1 MILNLKINENKNMNE
16 KISFRRGVLVFIGIP
31 TLVLLTVWI
40 ASIAIH
46 ISLIVILS
54 IFLSVALNPLVIY
67 FESLGL
73 KRTVAIMVVFAS
85 LLLML
90 IFTIIFLIPTFTNQ
104 LKTLAEQLQKV
115 PLDVIIASAIQN
127 LKEKIPILKG
137 LDLEHKA
144 KALVAEYSIKAAQA
158 LTSAITTIFELLLA
172 PFVAFFILKDG
183 ERFKKKII
191 RAIPNKYFEMG
202 LNVLDKIEAQ
212 ITGYIRGLVL
222 EATALGIMSAIG
234 SAILGIKFA
243 FVIGLIAGIASFVP
257 YLGAFVGA
265 VPALL
270 ISVVQFGDGRMILPL
285 VIMFVIV
292 HLIDDLV
299 VQPLVYS
306 HSVGMHP
313 VEVVFVL
320 LIFGELFGL
329 FGMLI
334 AIPIEAIIKV
344 SIREI
349 YWGLTHYKITSTK
362 YESFETAR
370 T

>member
-1 MILNLKINENKNMNE
+1 MNGKIWRNL
-16 KISFRRGVLVFIGIP
+16 FVFVGIP
-31 TLVLLTVWI
+31 TLTLFIVWI

-46 ISLIVILS
+46 ISLIVIIA
-54 IFLSVALNPLVIY
+54 IFLAVALNPLVIHL
-67 FESLGL
+67 ESIGV
-73 KRTVAIMVVFAS
+73 KRTASILIVFAS
-85 LLLML
+85 LIL
-90 IFTIIFLIPTFTNQ
+90 ILVLSIVFLIPKFINQ
-104 LKTLAEQLQKV
+104 FKTLAEQLQKV
-115 PLDVIIASAIQN
+115 PLDVIIASAIQS
-127 LKEKIPILKG
+127 LKDKIPLLRG
-137 LDLEHKA
+137 LDLEHKVQG
-144 KALVAEYSIKAAQA
+144 LVAEYSVKAATA
-158 LTSAITTIFELLLA
+158 LTSAITTVFELLLA

-183 ERFKKKII
+183 ERFKKKLI
-191 RAIPNKYFEMG
+191 RAIPNRYFEMG

-234 SAILGIKFA
+234 SAILGINFA
-243 FVIGLIAGIASFVP
+243 FVIGLIVGLASFVP

-265 VPALL
+265 IPALL

-285 VIMFVIV
+285 IIMFVIV

-334 AIPIEAIIKV
+334 AIPVEAIIKV
-344 SIREI
+344 SVKEI
-349 YWGLTHYKITSTK
+349 HWGLTHYKITTAK
-362 YESFETAR
+362 HESFGTA
-370 T
+370 

>member
-1 MILNLKINENKNMNE
+1 M
-16 KISFRRGVLVFIGIP
+16 SFSQKAFVFIGIP
-31 TLVLLTVWI
+31 VVMLLMVWI
-40 ASIAIH
+40 ASLAIH
-46 ISLIVILS
+46 ISLILILS
-54 IFLSVALNPLVIY
+54 IFLSVALNPLVTY
-67 FESLGL
+67 FESLGF
-73 KRTVAIMVVFAS
+73 KRIISIAIVFAS
-85 LLLML
+85 LLLL
-90 IFTIIFLIPTFTNQ
+90 LVFLSIFIIPAFTHQ
-104 LKTLAEQLQKV
+104 FKTLAEQLQKV
-115 PLDVIIASAIQN
+115 PLDVIIVSTIQS
-127 LKEKIPILKG
+127 LKEKFPLLKG

-144 KALVAEYSIKAAQA
+144 QALVAEYSIKAASA
-158 LTSAITTIFELLLA
+158 LTSAIPMIFELFLA

-183 ERFKKKII
+183 ERFKKNLI

-234 SAILGIKFA
+234 SAILGINFA
-243 FVIGLIAGIASFVP
+243 FVIGLIAGLASFVP

-265 VPALL
+265 IPALL

-285 VIMFVIV
+285 IIMFVIV

-334 AIPIEAIIKV
+334 AIPVEAIIKV

-349 YWGLTHYKITSTK
+349 YWGLTHYKIIMTKHEGLKST
-362 YESFETAR
+362 
-370 T
+370 

>member
-1 MILNLKINENKNMNE
+1 MNE
-16 KISFRRGVLVFIGIP
+16 RISFRRGIFVFIGIP
-31 TLVLLTVWI
+31 ALTLLIVWI

-73 KRTVAIMVVFAS
+73 KKVTAVLAVFAS
-85 LLLML
+85 LLLSIVL
-90 IFTIIFLIPTFTNQ
+90 AVLFIIPALVSEF
-104 LKTLAEQLQKV
+104 KTLAEQLQKV
-115 PLDVIIASAIQN
+115 PLDAIIATAIKN
-127 LKEKIPILKG
+127 LKEKIPLLKG
-137 LDLEHKA
+137 LDLEHKIQT
-144 KALVAEYSIKAAQA
+144 LIAEYSLKAASA
-158 LTSAITTIFELLLA
+158 LTSAITTVFELLLA

-191 RAIPNKYFEMG
+191 RAIPNRYFEMG
-202 LNVLDKIEAQ
+202 LNVFDKIEAQ
-212 ITGYIRGLVL
+212 LTGYIRGLVL
-222 EATALGIMSAIG
+222 EATALGLMAAIG
-234 SAILGIKFA
+234 ATILGVNFA
-243 FVIGLIAGIASFVP
+243 FVIGLVVGIASFVP

-265 VPALL
+265 IPALL

-285 VIMFVIV
+285 IIMFVIV
-292 HLIDDLV
+292 HLIDDLII
-299 VQPLVYS
+299 QPLVYS

-334 AIPIEAIIKV
+334 AIPVEAIIKV
-344 SIREI
+344 SVREI
-349 YWGLTHYKITSTK
+349 YWGLTHYKITSAK
-362 YESFETAR
+362 YETFR
-370 T
+370 TSQT

>member
-1 MILNLKINENKNMNE
+1 MKEGSIRNI
-16 KISFRRGVLVFIGIP
+16 LVFIGLP
-31 TLVLLTVWI
+31 TLILLIVWI

-54 IFLSVALNPLVIY
+54 IFISVALNPIVVRL
-67 FESLGL
+67 ESMGL
-73 KRTVAIMVVFAS
+73 NKITAIMIVFAS
-85 LLLML
+85 LLLIL
-90 IFTIIFLIPTFTNQ
+90 VFSIVFLIPSFTNQ
-104 LKTLAEQLQKV
+104 FKTLAEQLQKV

-127 LKEKIPILKG
+127 LKDKIPLLKG
-137 LDLEHKA
+137 LDLEQKA
-144 KALVAEYSIKAAQA
+144 QTLVAEYSVKAASA
-158 LTSAITTIFELLLA
+158 LTSAITTMFELLLA

-183 ERFKKKII
+183 ERFKKKLI
-191 RAIPNKYFEMG
+191 RAIPNRYFEMG

-212 ITGYIRGLVL
+212 ISGYIRGLVL
-222 EATALGIMSAIG
+222 EALALGVMSAIG
-234 SAILGIKFA
+234 SAILGINFA
-243 FVIGLIAGIASFVP
+243 FVIGLIAGLASFVP

-265 VPALL
+265 IPALM

-285 VIMFVIV
+285 IIMFVIV

-334 AIPIEAIIKV
+334 AIPVEAIIKV
-344 SIREI
+344 SVREI
-349 YWGLTHYKITSTK
+349 HWGLTHYKITTAK
-362 YESFETAR
+362 HESFR
-370 T
+370 TT

>member
-1 MILNLKINENKNMNE
+1 MSGKIWRNL
-16 KISFRRGVLVFIGIP
+16 FVFIGIP
-31 TLVLLTVWI
+31 TITLFIVWI

-46 ISLIVILS
+46 ISLIVILA
-54 IFLSVALNPLVIY
+54 IFLAVALNPLVIHL
-67 FESLGL
+67 ESIGVN
-73 KRTVAIMVVFAS
+73 RTASILIVFAS
-85 LLLML
+85 LIL
-90 IFTIIFLIPTFTNQ
+90 ILILSIVFLIPKFVNQ
-104 LKTLAEQLQKV
+104 FKTLAEQLQKV
-115 PLDVIIASAIQN
+115 PLDVIIASAIQS
-127 LKEKIPILKG
+127 LKDKIPLLKG
-137 LDLEHKA
+137 LDLEHKVQE
-144 KALVAEYSIKAAQA
+144 LVAIYSVKAASA
-158 LTSAITTIFELLLA
+158 LTSAITTVFELLLA

-183 ERFKKKII
+183 ERFKKKLI
-191 RAIPNKYFEMG
+191 RAIPNRYFEMG

-234 SAILGIKFA
+234 SAILGINFA
-243 FVIGLIAGIASFVP
+243 FVIGLIAGLASFVP

-265 VPALL
+265 IPALL

-285 VIMFVIV
+285 IIMFVIV

-334 AIPIEAIIKV
+334 AIPVEAIIKV
-344 SIREI
+344 SVKEI
-349 YWGLTHYKITSTK
+349 YWGLTHYKITIAK
-362 YESFETAR
+362 RDESFGT

>member
-1 MILNLKINENKNMNE
+1 MKINNLGKM
-16 KISFRRGVLVFIGIP
+16 SFKQKFFVFVGIP
-31 TLVLLTVWI
+31 TIALLIVWI
-40 ASIAIH
+40 ASLAIH
-46 ISLIVILS
+46 ISLILILS
-54 IFLSVALNPLVIY
+54 IFLSVALNPLVTY
-67 FESLGL
+67 FESLGF
-73 KRTVAIMVVFAS
+73 KKIVSIAIVFVS
-85 LLLML
+85 LLLL
-90 IFTIIFLIPTFTNQ
+90 FIFASVFIIPAFTHQ
-104 LKTLAEQLQKV
+104 FKTLAEQLQRV
-115 PLDVIIASAIQN
+115 PLDAIIASSVGN
-127 LKEKIPILKG
+127 LKEKIPLLKG
-137 LDLEHKA
+137 LDLEQKIQT
-144 KALVAEYSIKAAQA
+144 LIAEYSLKAASA
-158 LTSAITTIFELLLA
+158 LTSAITTMLELLLA

-183 ERFKKKII
+183 EKFKKKLI

-212 ITGYIRGLVL
+212 VTGYIRGLVL
-222 EATALGIMSAIG
+222 EATALGVMSAIG
-234 SAILGIKFA
+234 SAILGINFA
-243 FVIGLIAGIASFVP
+243 FVIGLIAGLASFVP

-285 VIMFVIV
+285 IIMFVIV

-334 AIPIEAIIKV
+334 AIPVEAIIKV
-344 SIREI
+344 LIKEI
-349 YWGLTHYKITSTK
+349 YWGLTHYKIIATK
-362 YESFETAR
+362 YEGFKSI
-370 T
+370 

>member
-1 MILNLKINENKNMNE
+1 D
-16 KISFRRGVLVFIGIP
+16 
-31 TLVLLTVWI
+31 T
-40 ASIAIH
+40 
-46 ISLIVILS
+46 
-54 IFLSVALNPLVIY
+54 
-67 FESLGL
+67 
-73 KRTVAIMVVFAS
+73 
-85 LLLML
+85 
-90 IFTIIFLIPTFTNQ
+90 
-104 LKTLAEQLQKV
+104 
-115 PLDVIIASAIQN
+115 
-127 LKEKIPILKG
+127 
-137 LDLEHKA
+137 
-144 KALVAEYSIKAAQA
+144 
-158 LTSAITTIFELLLA
+158 
-172 PFVAFFILKDG
+172 
-183 ERFKKKII
+183 
-191 RAIPNKYFEMG
+191 
-202 LNVLDKIEAQ
+202 
-212 ITGYIRGLVL
+212 
-222 EATALGIMSAIG
+222 
-234 SAILGIKFA
+234 
-243 FVIGLIAGIASFVP
+243 
-257 YLGAFVGA
+257 
-265 VPALL
+265 
-270 ISVVQFGDGRMILPL
+270 VVQFGDGRMILPL

>member
-1 MILNLKINENKNMNE
+1 M
-16 KISFRRGVLVFIGIP
+16 FVGIP
-31 TLVLLTVWI
+31 ILALLIVWI

-54 IFLSVALNPLVIY
+54 VFLSVALNPLVIY

-73 KRTVAIMVVFAS
+73 KRTLAIMLVFVS
-85 LLLML
+85 LILAI
-90 IFTIIFLIPTFTNQ
+90 IFAVSFLIPTFINQ
-104 LKTLAEQLQKV
+104 FKTLAEQLQKV
-115 PLDVIIASAIQN
+115 PLDVIIATAIQN

-137 LDLEHKA
+137 LDLENKVQS
-144 KALVAEYSIKAAQA
+144 LVAEYSVKAAQT
-158 LTSAITTIFELLLA
+158 LTSAVTTMFELLLA

-183 ERFKKKII
+183 EKLKKKII

-202 LNVLDKIEAQ
+202 LNVLDKIESQ
-212 ITGYIRGLVL
+212 VTGYIRGLVL

-234 SAILGIKFA
+234 SAILGINFA
-243 FVIGLIAGIASFVP
+243 FVIGLVVAIASFVP

-265 VPALL
+265 IPALL

-285 VIMFVIV
+285 IVMFVIV
-292 HLIDDLV
+292 HLIDDLII
-299 VQPLVYS
+299 QPLVYS

-334 AIPIEAIIKV
+334 AIPIEAIVKV
-344 SIREI
+344 SIKEI
-349 YWGLTHYKITSTK
+349 HWGLTHYKITSARHET
-362 YESFETAR
+362 FEIA
-370 T
+370 